1 MTCASKKQLMN
12 AQVYHTPVCSKREI
26 LWLPT
31 HEVRTYHIHRLNR
44 FVCHI
49 VYMYMYIIYMCRMFD
64 QINIIWYPQQCGSA
78 MTKMKNNRSRKC
90 TEWTEGVVLCNS
102 KSERCCEVISA
113 SMGCVGC
120 RLSQKPAWCDGHTL
134 TLTWLLATICVRATA
149 RSRSFKLRK
158 NWSTNLDQL
167 QTEQRMR
174 V

>member
-1 MTCASKKQLMN
+1 MFQAWNFMIAYTWST
-12 AQVYHTPVCSKREI
+12 YIPHTYTDS
-26 LWLPT
+26 
-31 HEVRTYHIHRLNR
+31 
-44 FVCHI
+44 
-49 VYMYMYIIYMCRMFD
+49 YIIYQVRCTRYVSCIYMCSMFD
-64 QINIIWYPQQCGSA
+64 QMNTIWYPQQCGSA

-90 TEWTEGVVLCNS
+90 TEWTERVVLCNS
-102 KSERCCEVISA
+102 KSDRCCEVISA